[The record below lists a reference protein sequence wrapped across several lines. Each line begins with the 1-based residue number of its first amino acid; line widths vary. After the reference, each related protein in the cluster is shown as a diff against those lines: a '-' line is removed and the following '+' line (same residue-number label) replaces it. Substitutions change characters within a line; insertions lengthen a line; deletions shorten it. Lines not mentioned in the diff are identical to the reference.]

1 MDHGKREEIERP
13 FGLWTATALVVGGT
27 IGAGIFVLPSQLAA
41 YGQTSVAGWLVAIAG
56 TMLLGLTIGALVRAR
71 PQASG
76 LMELCSGGLGAGASV
91 LMGWAYWVS
100 VWASVAVLATTG
112 ASYLAV
118 FVPWLGQSPLTVALG
133 AVAIIWAITGMNLLG
148 ARTAGRFQVLTTLLK
163 LLPLIAVVVILLGLL
178 LAGGED
184 FTTARQAPFATSQ
197 LPGVLNLV
205 FYALVGFETA
215 AMAAE
220 RVRRPE
226 RNVPLATIAGTALIG
241 LFYLVISTGIAFAM
255 PAEELTASGAP
266 VADFVSRYWG
276 PWAGQ
281 AVAAFAAISAIGCL
295 NAWVLISGEVPLG
308 MARSGLIP
316 DPIGQL
322 SRHGIAARP
331 VIAASICASVLV
343 LSNLSRGTAG
353 LFDFMMRL
361 TSSTNLILYLGV
373 CIVALR
379 FKVARPIAL
388 LALAFSLWTL
398 LGAGLEVLAWG
409 GLLLLTALPLHM
421 LNLRQRKNA
430 VVS

>member
-1 MDHGKREEIERP
+1 MAQQQDQTLERP

-41 YGQTSVAGWLVAIAG
+41 YGQTSVAGWLIAIAG

-76 LMELCSGGLGAGASV
+76 LMELCSDGLGAGVSV

-118 FVPWLGQSPLTVALG
+118 FVPWLGQSPLNVALG
-133 AVAIIWAITGMNLLG
+133 AVAIIWVITAMNLTG

-163 LLPLIAVVVILLGLL
+163 LLPLIAVVLILLRLVLG
-178 LAGGED
+178 GGEA
-184 FTTARQAPFATSQ
+184 FSQVRQAPFSTSQ

-220 RVRRPE
+220 RVRQPE

-241 LFYLVISTGIAFAM
+241 ALYLVISTGIAFAM
-255 PAEELTASGAP
+255 PTEQLTNSGAP

-308 MARSGLIP
+308 MARTGLIP
-316 DPIGQL
+316 DPIGKL
-322 SRHGIAARP
+322 SAHGIAARP

-373 CIVALR
+373 CVVALR
-379 FKVARPIAL
+379 FKVVRPVAL

-398 LGAGLEVLAWG
+398 VGAGWEVLAWG

-421 LNLRQRKNA
+421 LNIRIRSA
-430 VVS
+430 GSS

>member
-1 MDHGKREEIERP
+1 MAQQQDQTLERP

-41 YGQTSVAGWLVAIAG
+41 YGQTSVAGWLIAIAG

-76 LMELCSGGLGAGASV
+76 LMELCSDGLGAGVSV

-118 FVPWLGQSPLTVALG
+118 FVPWLGQSPLNVALG
-133 AVAIIWAITGMNLLG
+133 AVAIIWVITAMNLTG

-163 LLPLIAVVVILLGLL
+163 LLPLIAVVLILLRLVLG
-178 LAGGED
+178 GGEA
-184 FTTARQAPFATSQ
+184 FTQVRQAPFSTSQ

-220 RVRRPE
+220 RVRQPE

-241 LFYLVISTGIAFAM
+241 ALYLVISTGIAFAM
-255 PAEELTASGAP
+255 PTEQLTNSGAP

-308 MARSGLIP
+308 MARTGLIP
-316 DPIGQL
+316 DPIGKL
-322 SRHGIAARP
+322 SAHGIAARP

-373 CIVALR
+373 CVVALR

-398 LGAGLEVLAWG
+398 VGAGWEVLAWG

-421 LNLRQRKNA
+421 LNIRLRSA
-430 VVS
+430 GSS

>member
-1 MDHGKREEIERP
+1 MQVQDRDSIERP
-13 FGLWTATALVVGGT
+13 FGFWTATSLVVGGT
-27 IGAGIFVLPSQLAA
+27 IGAGIFVLPSQLAQ
-41 YGQTSVAGWLVAIAG
+41 YGQTSVVGWLVAIAG
-56 TMLLGLTIGALVRAR
+56 AMLLGLTIGALVQAR
-71 PQASG
+71 PAATG

-118 FVPWLGQSPLTVALG
+118 FVPVLGASPLDLALTS
-133 AVAIIWAITGMNLLG
+133 VAIIWAITAMNLTG

-163 LLPLIAVVVILLGLL
+163 LLPLIAVVLILLRLTL
-178 LAGGED
+178 SGGEA
-184 FTTARQAPFATSQ
+184 FAPSRQAPFETAQ

-220 RVRRPE
+220 RVRDPA

-255 PAEELTASGAP
+255 PAEQLSKSTAP
-266 VADFVSRYWG
+266 VADFVSHYWG
-276 PWAGQ
+276 PWAGL
-281 AVAAFAAISAIGCL
+281 AVAAFAAVSAIGCL

-316 DPIGQL
+316 ARIGRL
-322 SRHGIAARP
+322 SRHGIAWQP

-373 CIVALR
+373 CVVALR
-379 FKVARPIAL
+379 FGVRRGLAA

-398 LGAGLEVLAWG
+398 WGSGLEVAAWS
-409 GLLLLTALPLHM
+409 GLLLLTALPLHL
-421 LNLRQRKNA
+421 LNIRSAR
-430 VVS
+430 SSG

>member
-1 MDHGKREEIERP
+1 MQPQEHDTIERP
-13 FGLWTATALVVGGT
+13 FGFWTATSLVVGGT

-71 PQASG
+71 PAATG
-76 LMELCSGGLGAGASV
+76 LMELCSDGLSPGASV

-100 VWASVAVLATTG
+100 VWASVSVLATTG

-118 FVPWLGQSPLTVALG
+118 FVPVLGASPLNLALTS
-133 AVAIIWAITGMNLLG
+133 VAIIWAITAMNLTG

-163 LLPLIAVVVILLGLL
+163 LLPLIAVVLILLRLTLG
-178 LAGGED
+178 GGEA
-184 FTTARQAPFATSQ
+184 FAVNRQAPFALGQ

-220 RVRRPE
+220 RVRNPA
-226 RNVPLATIAGTALIG
+226 RNVPLATIAGTAMIG

-255 PAEELTASGAP
+255 PTDELTRSGAP

-276 PWAGQ
+276 AGAGL

-316 DPIGQL
+316 APIGKL
-322 SRHGIAARP
+322 NARGIAWQP

-361 TSSTNLILYLGV
+361 TSSTNLILYIGV
-373 CIVALR
+373 CAAALR
-379 FKVARPIAL
+379 FGVQRVLAGA
-388 LALAFSLWTL
+388 ALAFSLWTL
-398 LGAGLEVLAWG
+398 WGSGLEVAAWS
-409 GLLLLTALPLHM
+409 GLLLLTALPLHL
-421 LNLRQRKNA
+421 LNKRQRRG
-430 VVS
+430 

>member
-1 MDHGKREEIERP
+1 MAQQQDQTLERP

-41 YGQTSVAGWLVAIAG
+41 YGQTSVAGWLIAIAG

-76 LMELCSGGLGAGASV
+76 LMELCSDGLGAGVSV

-118 FVPWLGQSPLTVALG
+118 FVPWLGQSPLNVALG
-133 AVAIIWAITGMNLLG
+133 AVAIIWVITAMNLTG

-163 LLPLIAVVVILLGLL
+163 LLPLIAVVLILLRLVLG
-178 LAGGED
+178 GGEA
-184 FTTARQAPFATSQ
+184 FSQVRQAPFSTSQ

-220 RVRRPE
+220 RVRQPE

-241 LFYLVISTGIAFAM
+241 ALYLVISTGIAFAM
-255 PAEELTASGAP
+255 PTEQLTNSGAP

-308 MARSGLIP
+308 MARTGLIP
-316 DPIGQL
+316 DPIGKL
-322 SRHGIAARP
+322 SAHGIAARP

-373 CIVALR
+373 CVVALR
-379 FKVARPIAL
+379 FKVVRPIAL

-398 LGAGLEVLAWG
+398 VGAGLEVLAWG
-409 GLLLLTALPLHM
+409 GLLLLTAVPLHM
-421 LNLRQRKNA
+421 LNLRLRNA
-430 VVS
+430 GSS